1 MYTCSEKTLDSVRR
15 LWQCQHI
22 MAYVTLGYRCS
33 RKTLVGSTFENK
45 TPINLLPSGL
55 SVRADGKKMQY
66 GDPAG
71 VVFLTKNASAGVGAT
86 LFGVCEH
93 GAFIGSPTSGED
105 NEKRWPLYNVAEM
118 PLMKAKM

>member
-1 MYTCSEKTLDSVRR
+1 
-15 LWQCQHI
+15 
-22 MAYVTLGYRCS
+22 MAYLTLGYRCS
-33 RKTLVGSTFENK
+33 SRTVVASTFEDKAPTNFLR
-45 TPINLLPSGL
+45 TGL

-93 GAFIGSPTSGED
+93 GAFIGSQTSGED
-105 NEKRWPLYNVAEM
+105 NEKRWPLYTVAEM